1 MVQNTLQRQSSL
13 EPFGKQ
19 DDISVAD
26 VLTPTTIKNI
36 TQILESDNCIKKI
49 QCLEN
54 GEEVFTVPELPQ
66 LNKAPKKKN
75 LIKLESN
82 SFQGGTVIIG
92 TTPTKSE
99 NLSILDPPP
108 AKIAPESPTTM
119 TMKTR
124 SSSRTKATA
133 FVQPRIQTSP
143 VANKTRQA
151 NVKRTPILSKS
162 RPGVKSQKYVDD
174 DDLSAEDAERLRIRR
189 ERNKA
194 AAARCRKRRM
204 DQIETLEHEVE
215 QHEQKKRAYER
226 QIAELRSERDQLQY
240 ILEQHQSECK
250 FVNENLNNIS
260 TANSFTTFAVKS
272 EPVIV
277 EPMYVIEPTANPV
290 VEVPVTPTKL
300 KPKRPLTLTITQP
313 TPVKSTSATG
323 IDIETPSNVLI
334 SMGFDNLMTST
345 GLTPTSN
352 IITPISFPSCS
363 SQQRTSEGLNDLSTP
378 STENLSLVSL

>member
-1 MVQNTLQRQSSL
+1 MVQNTLQRQASL
-13 EPFGKQ
+13 EAFGKQ

-75 LIKLESN
+75 LIKLETTQ
-82 SFQGGTVIIG
+82 FQGGTVIIG

-133 FVQPRIQTSP
+133 FVQPRIQTP
-143 VANKTRQA
+143 QIAKTRQA
-151 NVKRTPILSKS
+151 NVKRTPVSTKS

-174 DDLSAEDAERLRIRR
+174 DELSAEEAERLRIRR

-204 DQIETLEHEVE
+204 DTISTLEHEVE
-215 QHEQKKRAYER
+215 QHEKKKRAFER
-226 QIAELRSERDQLQY
+226 EIAELRNERDQLQY
-240 ILEQHQSECK
+240 ILQQHQSECK
-250 FVNENLNNIS
+250 FTNENFNNS
-260 TANSFTTFAVKS
+260 TANSFNTFAVKS

-277 EPMYVIEPTANPV
+277 EPMYVLEPTANPV
-290 VEVPVTPTKL
+290 VEVPANAPTKL
-300 KPKRPLTLTITQP
+300 KPKRPLTLTISQP
-313 TPVKSTSATG
+313 TSVKTTSATG

>member
-1 MVQNTLQRQSSL
+1 M
-13 EPFGKQ
+13 G
-19 DDISVAD
+19 
-26 VLTPTTIKNI
+26 
-36 TQILESDNCIKKI
+36 NCIKKI

-204 DQIETLEHEVE
+204 VNRLI
-215 QHEQKKRAYER
+215 QK
-226 QIAELRSERDQLQY
+226 
-240 ILEQHQSECK
+240 
-250 FVNENLNNIS
+250 
-260 TANSFTTFAVKS
+260 
-272 EPVIV
+272 
-277 EPMYVIEPTANPV
+277 
-290 VEVPVTPTKL
+290 
-300 KPKRPLTLTITQP
+300 
-313 TPVKSTSATG
+313 
-323 IDIETPSNVLI
+323 LI
-334 SMGFDNLMTST
+334 
-345 GLTPTSN
+345 
-352 IITPISFPSCS
+352 I
-363 SQQRTSEGLNDLSTP
+363 
-378 STENLSLVSL
+378 

>member
-1 MVQNTLQRQSSL
+1 MVQNTLQRQASL
-13 EPFGKQ
+13 EAFGKQ

-133 FVQPRIQTSP
+133 FVQPRIQTPS
-143 VANKTRQA
+143 AKTRQA
-151 NVKRTPILSKS
+151 NVKRTPVLSKS

-174 DDLSAEDAERLRIRR
+174 DELSAEEAERLRIRR

-204 DQIETLEHEVE
+204 DTISTLELEVQ
-215 QHEQKKRAYER
+215 QHEKKKRAFER
-226 QIAELRSERDQLQY
+226 EIAELRNERDQLQY
-240 ILEQHQSECK
+240 ILQQHQSECK
-250 FVNENLNNIS
+250 FTNENLN
-260 TANSFTTFAVKS
+260 SFNTFAVKS

-277 EPMYVIEPTANPV
+277 EPMYVLEPTANPV
-290 VEVPVTPTKL
+290 VEVPANAPTKL
-300 KPKRPLTLTITQP
+300 KPKRPLTLTISQP
-313 TPVKSTSATG
+313 TSVKTTSATG

>member
-1 MVQNTLQRQSSL
+1 MVQNTLQRQASL
-13 EPFGKQ
+13 EAFGKQ

-133 FVQPRIQTSP
+133 FVQPRIQTPP
-143 VANKTRQA
+143 VAKTRQA
-151 NVKRTPILSKS
+151 NVKRTPVSSKS

-174 DDLSAEDAERLRIRR
+174 DDLSAEEAERLRIRR

-204 DQIETLEHEVE
+204 DTISTLEYEVE
-215 QHEQKKRAYER
+215 QHEKKKRAFER
-226 QIAELRSERDQLQY
+226 EIAELRNERDQLQY
-240 ILEQHQSECK
+240 ILQQHQSECK
-250 FVNENLNNIS
+250 FTNENFNNS
-260 TANSFTTFAVKS
+260 TANSFNTFAVKS

-277 EPMYVIEPTANPV
+277 EPLYVLEPTANPV
-290 VEVPVTPTKL
+290 VEVPANAPTKL
-300 KPKRPLTLTITQP
+300 KPKRPLTLTISQP
-313 TPVKSTSATG
+313 TSVKTTSATG